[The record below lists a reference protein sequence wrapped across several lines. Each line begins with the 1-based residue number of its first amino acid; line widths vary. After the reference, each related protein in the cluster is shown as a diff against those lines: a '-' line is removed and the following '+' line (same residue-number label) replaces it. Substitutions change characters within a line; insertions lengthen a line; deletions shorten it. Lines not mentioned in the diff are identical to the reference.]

1 MYLRQHQRS
10 FVMLFKCAL
19 ISICTVLLACTSLA
33 QNRQLPVIK
42 FQLYPDLNS
51 FLAGLDQHKDIFT
64 YKVKKNSSLYNELRQ
79 FGFSGKDISDI
90 QKSAKPYFNFSKL
103 LPNTPYRFLYDS
115 FPIVQWS
122 GIEFKLSPKSY
133 LTLTKKINA
142 SIRAPSGTIEI
153 QPTINQ
159 ESVASTAKIDTESV
173 ASVATSLS
181 ALTESFSAELLNKTD
196 LNFNDNA
203 GEVGWQA
210 QLSQLKIDTKI
221 ASFSGVV
228 TSSLWKSAE
237 QAQMDAKLISD
248 LTEIFAWQIDFSRQV
263 NEDDSWRLVVE
274 QQIINNQPVGWGR
287 ILAAEYNNGSTIY
300 EAYYYEK
307 NGIAGYFSKDGKS
320 STRTLLRTPIEFAR
334 ITSGFSLRRFHPQL
348 KIIRPHLGVD
358 YAAPKGTPIR
368 SVGDGKVTEARYTI
382 SGGKTLTVE
391 HNSVYKTRYLHLNGF
406 AGNVQA
412 GSFVKQGQVIGYV
425 GSTGFS
431 TGPHLHFEFYEHN
444 VYKDPLKVVLP
455 PSQSIPSHLL
465 ADFRKIAGQW
475 IAMLP
480 SWPRQIASSK

>member
-1 MYLRQHQRS
+1 
-10 FVMLFKCAL
+10 
-19 ISICTVLLACTSLA
+19 LA

-42 FQLYPDLNS
+42 FQLYPELNS
-51 FLAGLDQHKDIFT
+51 FLVGLDQHKDIFT
-64 YKVKKNSSLYNELRQ
+64 YKVKKNSSLYNELLQ
-79 FGFSGKDISDI
+79 FGFNGKDISDI
-90 QKSAKPYFNFSKL
+90 QKAAMPYFNFSKL

-115 FPIVQWS
+115 IPIIQWS
-122 GIEFKLSPKSY
+122 GVEFKLSPKSY
-133 LTLTKKINA
+133 LTLTKKVNA
-142 SIRAPSGTIEI
+142 SIRAPSGTIEFP
-153 QPTINQ
+153 PTINQ
-159 ESVASTAKIDTESV
+159 ESVASAAPSF
-173 ASVATSLS
+173 S
-181 ALTESFSAELLNKTD
+181 ALTENFSTAELHNKAD
-196 LNFNDNA
+196 LNFNDRA
-203 GEVGWQA
+203 SEVSWQA
-210 QLSQLKIDTKI
+210 QFSQLKIDTKI

-274 QQIINNQPVGWGR
+274 QQIVNNQPVGWGK

-307 NGIAGYFSKDGKS
+307 NGFAGYFSKDGKS

-348 KIIRPHLGVD
+348 KIVRPHLGVD

-406 AGNVQA
+406 AGTVQA

-455 PSQSIPSHLL
+455 PSQSIPSHLF